1 MRSNYNQEYSQ
12 FDPNA
17 KAKIF
22 NIDAERLK
30 LKVPYNVPR
39 DFTST
44 HKAEYKTFKVQPKI

>member
-1 MRSNYNQEYSQ
+1 MKSNYIEEYSQ

-22 NIDAERLK
+22 NIDIERSK

-44 HKAEYKTFKVQPKI
+44 NKAEYKPFKV

>member
-1 MRSNYNQEYSQ
+1 MKSNYISEFNK

-17 KAKIF
+17 KSPIF
-22 NIDAERLK
+22 NLDSEKLK

-44 HKAEYKTFKVQPKI
+44 NKAVYRPF